1 MIRTIL
7 SLFFLL
13 YGSCLFAASDYT
25 EIDKRSKKIPD
36 SLETIEEITTYLT
49 NGLSKIDEK
58 VRAIYVW
65 TAHNIRYDISKSYE
79 EVKYTSYD
87 QMVVDALESRK
98 GVCEHY
104 AQLFHR
110 MCALAGV
117 KSYVIAGYTRQEGD
131 MDIADL
137 DHAWNAVEIG
147 KKHYFIDATWASGY
161 QDDKTYRHIF
171 QDDFFLIEPKEF
183 IKTHMPFD
191 LVWQF
196 LDNPLDHS
204 EFEDR
209 QYAKL
214 FKPGKFSFKDSI
226 AHIATMDSIVMLERA
241 VARIKKSG
249 LTHILIKE
257 EVARYSAQIE
267 NIKSYRWFSSFS
279 EINDRVNRARDS
291 VNEGI
296 IFNNTFISYAN
307 KRFKKPKIEKEEIKR
322 VIEKANNSF
331 YAGKAAL
338 RQCKRDLLALKYTG
352 NMAENAKLAAENTQN
367 LYDFI
372 TRIEFKILEIGPSI
386 EENKKYAQRYLKKW
400 KPLRFAVP
408 REL

>member
-1 MIRTIL
+1 
-7 SLFFLL
+7 
-13 YGSCLFAASDYT
+13 
-25 EIDKRSKKIPD
+25 
-36 SLETIEEITTYLT
+36 
-49 NGLSKIDEK
+49 
-58 VRAIYVW
+58 
-65 TAHNIRYDISKSYE
+65 
-79 EVKYTSYD
+79 
-87 QMVVDALESRK
+87 MVDDALETRK

-104 AQLFHR
+104 AQLFQR
-110 MCALAGV
+110 MCTLAGV

-131 MDIADL
+131 TAIADL
-137 DHAWNAVEIG
+137 DHAWNAVEIAG
-147 KKHYFIDATWASGY
+147 DYFFIDATWASGY
-161 QDDKTYRHIF
+161 QDDQTYKHIF
-171 QDDFFLIEPKEF
+171 QDNFFLITPKEF

-196 LDNPLDHS
+196 LDNPLDHA
-204 EFEDR
+204 EFEDKR
-209 QYAKL
+209 YVKL
-214 FKPGKFSFKDSI
+214 ENTGNFSYRDSI
-226 AHIATMDSIVMLERA
+226 AHIATMDSIVMLERS

-279 EINDRVNRARDS
+279 AINDRVNRAKDS

-322 VIEKANNSF
+322 VIERAHNAF
-331 YAGKAAL
+331 YTGKSEL
-338 RQCKRDLLALKYTG
+338 RESKRDLLALKYTG

-372 TRIEFKILEIGPSI
+372 TRVEFKILEIGPSI
-386 EENKKYAQRYLKKW
+386 EENKKFAQKYLKKW
-400 KPLRFAVP
+400 KPLLFLVP
-408 REL
+408 KEQL